1 VEERQVAVVTGG
13 ARGIGL
19 AIAAALAADGYHVA
33 ILDNGVQLDGTGQD
47 AGPANAAVAQIS
59 ARGGS
64 AEAAACDVGD
74 AAAVR
79 VTVADVLAR
88 HGRIDVLANV
98 AGILRPGPFLGD
110 SADTWAA
117 VLAAHLGGHL
127 NAIEAVL
134 PGMLAR
140 SQGRIINIT
149 STAALLGSRR
159 QPAYSA
165 AKQAIVGLTRVLA
178 PLLARSGVAM
188 NAISPAAASRMSTGQ
203 RAAPDPGRDER
214 SAELTDRE
222 PWHLGR
228 FASWL
233 AGPGAAGVTGR
244 VFLVSGGYV
253 IEYEHL
259 LPWKWSAIQAAATPD
274 EVAERVRWVLGRP
287 HPTVIGPW
295 PTRDFGLAEIG
306 RQWEGTGVSA
316 ELAAARADAVGAGTR
331 TNPGVAASQLD
342 AERTADAASV
352 PGLPGVAVIG
362 AAEGGSSAA
371 ALLGRL
377 RASCPAAEPAGGPE
391 AAKATIAPVA
401 GVLVYPS
408 GCTSPV
414 PLPAGDMHGQ
424 DRLASARELRLPPS
438 GETCAVVAEQ
448 LRQLQSALAVAG
460 RDGGQPVVVVLPP
473 WPEDGDLACALAWY
487 AAVGLIRGTAATE
500 AIYGVRVN
508 GLIVDPGHEQLGAA
522 VAAYLLRPD
531 SFWLNGYLLTADG
544 LGAGMLSDERP
555 RWQGHYPEAEFRFP
569 VTVGRELGLNSM

>member
-1 VEERQVAVVTGG
+1 MEERQVAVVTGG

-19 AIAAALAADGYHVA
+19 AIATALAADGYHVVV
-33 ILDNGVQLDGTGQD
+33 LDNGVQLDGTGQD

-74 AAAVR
+74 AVAVR
-79 VTVADVLAR
+79 AIVADVLAR

-98 AGILRPGPFLGD
+98 AGILRPGPFLLD

-165 AKQAIVGLTRVLA
+165 AKQAVVGLTRVLA

-203 RAAPDPGRDER
+203 SAAPDPGRDER

-222 PWHLGR
+222 PWHVGR

-233 AGPGAAGVTGR
+233 ARPGGAGVTGR
-244 VFLVSGGYV
+244 IFLVSGGYV

-259 LPWKWSAIQAAATPD
+259 LPWKWSAIRAGATPD

-295 PTRDFGLAEIG
+295 PTRDFGLAEID

-316 ELAAARADAVGAGTR
+316 ELAAAAGADAVDAGTG
-331 TNPGVAASQLD
+331 TDPDVAASQLD
-342 AERTADAASV
+342 GERTADVASV

-377 RASCPAAEPAGGPE
+377 RASFPAEAAGGPE
-391 AAKATIAPVA
+391 AAKATMAPVA
-401 GVLVYPS
+401 GVVVYPS
-408 GCTSPV
+408 GCASPV
-414 PLPAGDMHGQ
+414 PLPAGDMRGQ
-424 DRLASARELRLPPS
+424 DRLAGTKELRLPPS

-448 LRQLQSALAVAG
+448 LRQLQSALALAA

-473 WPEDGDLACALAWY
+473 WPEDGHLGRALAWY

-522 VAAYLLRPD
+522 VAGYLLRPN
-531 SFWLNGYLLTADG
+531 SYWLNGYLLTADG
-544 LGAGMLSDERP
+544 LGAGVLSDERP
-555 RWQGHYPEAEFRFP
+555 RWQGHYPEAEFRLP
-569 VTVGRELGLNSM
+569 AAVGRELGVNST

>member
-19 AIAAALAADGYHVA
+19 AIASALAADGFHVV
-33 ILDNGVQLDGTGQD
+33 ILDNGVQLDGTGPD
-47 AGPANAAVAQIS
+47 AGPADAAAAQIG

-74 AAAVR
+74 AVAVR
-79 VTVADVLAR
+79 ATVADVLAR

-98 AGILRPGPFLGD
+98 AGILRPGPFLRD

-117 VLAAHLGGHL
+117 VLATHLGGHL

-178 PLLARSGVAM
+178 PLLARSGVAV

-222 PWHLGR
+222 PWHVGR

-233 AGPGAAGVTGR
+233 ARPGTAVVTGR

-259 LPWKWSAIQAAATPD
+259 LPWKWSAIRAGATPD

-295 PTRDFGLAEIG
+295 PTRDFGLAEID

-316 ELAAARADAVGAGTR
+316 ELAAAARTDAAG
-331 TNPGVAASQLD
+331 QLD
-342 AERTADAASV
+342 GEKTADIASV

-377 RASCPAAEPAGGPE
+377 RASCPAAEATGGPE
-391 AAKATIAPVA
+391 TAKATMAQVA
-401 GVLVYPS
+401 GIIVYPS
-408 GCTSPV
+408 GCAPPV
-414 PLPAGDMHGQ
+414 PLQAGDMRGQ
-424 DRLASARELRLPPS
+424 DRLASAKELRLPPS
-438 GETCAVVAEQ
+438 GETCAVVADQ
-448 LRQLQSALAVAG
+448 LRQLQSAVAVAG

-473 WPEDGDLACALAWY
+473 WPEDGDLTCALAWY

-522 VAAYLLRPD
+522 VAGYLLRPE
-531 SFWLNGYLLTADG
+531 SSWLNGYLLTTDG
-544 LGAGMLSDERP
+544 LGAGVLSDERP
-555 RWQGHYPEAEFRFP
+555 RWQGHYSEADFQLP
-569 VTVGRELGLNSM
+569 AAVGRELGVEST